1 MVPPGHGG
9 HGGSGHGHGG
19 GHGRDQRTD
28 LLDITPEAVPALRSA
43 FADAKARVDRQLE
56 LGETGLRVD
65 SWAKD
70 PVSLDAAGGVNRLTV
85 DSERAALD
93 ALRAYSAQL
102 DTAVHTLDRVAAQ
115 YRLLEEDNAATV
127 TQQGTGG

>member
-9 HGGSGHGHGG
+9 HGGQGHGG
-19 GHGRDQRTD
+19 GRDQRTD

-43 FADAKARVDRQLE
+43 FAEARARVDRQLE
-56 LGETGLRVD
+56 LGETGLRVEP
-65 SWAKD
+65 WAKD
-70 PVSLDAAGGVNRLTV
+70 PVSLDAGGWVNRLTV

-93 ALRAYSAQL
+93 ALRAYRTQL

-115 YRLLEEDNAATV
+115 YQLLEEDNTATV